1 MCNILIKY
9 TNDTN
14 LLVPEHT
21 ECSLTEGFTHICD
34 WPKHNKMRINITKT
48 KNSSGDE
55 IANVNLFYKIAH
67 VEASAY
73 AH

>member
-1 MCNILIKY
+1 
-9 TNDTN
+9 
-14 LLVPEHT
+14 
-21 ECSLTEGFTHICD
+21 
-34 WPKHNKMRINITKT
+34 MRH

-55 IANVNLFYKIAH
+55 IANVNLFYDDILH